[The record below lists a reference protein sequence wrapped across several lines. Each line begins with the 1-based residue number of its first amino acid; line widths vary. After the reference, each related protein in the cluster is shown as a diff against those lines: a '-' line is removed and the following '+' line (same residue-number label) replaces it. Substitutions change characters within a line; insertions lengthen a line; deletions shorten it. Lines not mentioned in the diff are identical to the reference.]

1 LAEGSIDTSEEG
13 AMTAPRVALLM
24 TALALAAPWSA
35 KWTGGALAN
44 AGEPAGSLSIRIV
57 PRKGP
62 AHIETLDGIGC
73 TEAVC
78 SRVFVRTL
86 VVNDEGA
93 AVQNFNFDTIA
104 AIEMLGGGD
113 ARVRLIDGTF
123 QPVLVAAD
131 NRLLYLRDDAGRTKK
146 VDLGGLAAIEF
157 LR

>member
-1 LAEGSIDTSEEG
+1 
-13 AMTAPRVALLM
+13 MTAPRVALLM

-35 KWTGGALAN
+35 TKWTGGALAN

-57 PRKGP
+57 PRNGP

-73 TEAVC
+73 TEAIC

-86 VVNDEGA
+86 LVNDEGA
-93 AVQNFNFDTIA
+93 AVQHVDFDTIA
-104 AIEMLGGGD
+104 AIEMLGAGD

-123 QPVLVAAD
+123 QRVLVAAD
-131 NRLLYLRDDAGRTKK
+131 NRVLYLLDEAGRTKT
-146 VDLGGLAAIEF
+146 VGLGDLAAIEF